1 MTGVSHSENP
11 LPTRK
16 NKYNKKSL
24 RRSSCY
30 EVNIISV
37 SKSSDIA
44 TRPDLAVENFPL
56 KQYIT
61 LVTVYGE
68 EEN

>member
-1 MTGVSHSENP
+1 M
-11 LPTRK
+11 
-16 NKYNKKSL
+16 KSL

-44 TRPDLAVENFPL
+44 TLPDLAVEKFPL
-56 KQYIT
+56 KYIT